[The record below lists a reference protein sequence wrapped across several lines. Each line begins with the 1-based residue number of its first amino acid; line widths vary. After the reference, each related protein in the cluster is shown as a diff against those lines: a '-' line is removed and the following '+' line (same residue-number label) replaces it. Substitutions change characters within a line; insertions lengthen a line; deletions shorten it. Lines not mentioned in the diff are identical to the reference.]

1 MSTLRNR
8 ATPAEFAKL
17 SGEFLSLI
25 EELKAIKDTEFA
37 RLEQVSYQI
46 WNDNMTMRTHISN
59 SYAPI
64 TLPAWLILKK
74 PLTKSFV
81 TPMLTILEYLLPRLA
96 DFQITYEDAFGKEEM
111 FSKVMEGFDVCK
123 NVDAAFLK
131 SVEEVMLQVKENKEL
146 RFRLLARTS
155 PVQRVEL
162 LKANDDWPSPADF
175 VCRAPLRVSSD
186 RVALVRNIDHDSA
199 FI

>member
-25 EELKAIKDTEFA
+25 EELKAIKDIEFA

-59 SYAPI
+59 TYALI
-64 TLPAWLILKK
+64 TISALLILTK

-111 FSKVMEGFDVCK
+111 FSRVMEGFDLCK
-123 NVDAAFLK
+123 KVDAAFLK
-131 SVEEVMLQVKENKEL
+131 SVEEVMLQ
-146 RFRLLARTS
+146 
-155 PVQRVEL
+155 RVEL
-162 LKANDDWPSPADF
+162 LKANDDLPLPEDF

-186 RVALVRNIDHDSA
+186 RVALVRNIDRDSA